1 MTNEQTDT
9 IRVKG
14 YEFKRFNTK
23 LSSYRRAVQIQ
34 NSIIKLFRRIGVPDE
49 DIEIPLQK
57 LVIRTAE
64 ASIEWWQ
71 DGYRLFYKY
80 GQAGSFISNLYVI
93 LKLLEAQILEVES
106 GELSLDDFLNGFSED
121 KDVSLQR
128 KNARILLGVEEDCM
142 DFALISRKYKVL
154 AMKHHPDRPDG
165 SVEMFK
171 KINNAH
177 KMLKRELE

>member
-1 MTNEQTDT
+1 MVNIENDM
-9 IRVKG
+9 IKVKG

-34 NSIIKLFRRIGVPDE
+34 NSIIKLFRKIGVPDE

-71 DGYRLFYKY
+71 EGYRLFYKY
-80 GQAGSFISNLYVI
+80 NLAGSFISNLHVI
-93 LKLLEAQILEVES
+93 FKLLELQIAEVEK
-106 GELSLDDFLNGFSED
+106 GDLTLDDFLRGFSED
-121 KDVSLQR
+121 DDVSEQR
-128 KNARILLGVEEDCM
+128 LAARKLLGVDEDCM
-142 DFALISRKYKVL
+142 DFTLISKKYKVL
-154 AMKHHPDRPDG
+154 AMKYHPDRPDG
-165 SVEMFK
+165 SLEMFK